1 MSSFFDLY
9 QNQEKQKKVLPQWYQ
24 DSAVGQ
30 FVRQSQ
36 DRANQ
41 WFGHVVGDQA
51 QQYADTLKKQGQD
64 WFLQTPVGQGVD
76 DFYSGFFSAK
86 KRAFDDYQQRYK
98 SQLSSMYDGYQQE
111 SAKMA
116 NYALKKMGV
125 K

>member
-1 MSSFFDLY
+1 MNSFFDLY
-9 QNQEKQKKVLPQWYQ
+9 QNQEKQKKELPKWYQ

-30 FVRQSQ
+30 FARQSQ

-41 WFGHVVGDQA
+41 WFGHVMGDRA
-51 QQYADTLKKQGQD
+51 QQYDDTLKKQGQD

-76 DFYSGFFSAK
+76 DFYSGVFSSK

-98 SQLSSMYDGYQQE
+98 SQLSSMYDGYQQAG
-111 SAKMA
+111 AKMA
-116 NYALKKMGV
+116 NDALKKMGV